1 MTPEKPTLQN
11 KNSKSLNVKMN
22 HVLFNLIEEERLGG
36 LGKKAVRSISEQFS

>member
-36 LGKKAVRSISEQFS
+36 LGKKAVRSI